1 MKKIYS
7 ILTVFCLVL
16 LSVSCNNDM
25 EGDQDEN
32 MGYLKLDITT
42 LVSTYTRA
50 MEVPQDYNPKTIA
63 VKIKN
68 SAGEV
73 VKESQDATNDQ
84 DFKKTIKLE
93 PGKYT
98 ITASSAGWDGS
109 DSGFDVPYYTGS
121 TEVEIKSKNLTPAT
135 LTLTQANVKVTVNFS
150 DDFRTFFKDV
160 ECRVTSELTDV
171 AKQYFDIDTKKSA
184 YFPVAPLSFKLSVT
198 SKESNNDH
206 SNTWDITD
214 VKARDH
220 FDVTFKIAE
229 EGTVGGVKVYVDDAT
244 QSWKIDVEVPRKS
257 STQLEVNAAKPFATY
272 AYLSGAVAAM
282 DSNFD
287 ESKLKL
293 QWKKSSDSDESW
305 TSIPA
310 STLTKVE
317 VEGKEIAYKYKLTD
331 LNPNTEYEYRLYY
344 DDTSNAT
351 SKVETFTT
359 FATEPQEQIY
369 NSGFENWY
377 MDGKIAICGKEG
389 DDKYWN
395 SSNKGAANYIGSV
408 TTQDTSFKHGGS
420 SSAKLASAWAS
431 IKLAAASLFTGDFI
445 GLIGIKGAKL
455 DWGVPFTSRPSALK
469 GYYSYTPGSIN
480 RGTQPSGVGAPASG
494 SNDECQIQCAL
505 VTEQFHVANANADGY
520 ELTTSINW
528 ETDQRVIAYGQ
539 ITKNTSSNGAWEELY
554 IPLVYHTWTTL
565 PTHMIIV
572 CSSSKW
578 GDYFYGSDSSVLYLD
593 DFSFEYG
600 EPTLK

>member
-1 MKKIYS
+1 
-7 ILTVFCLVL
+7 
-16 LSVSCNNDM
+16 M

-50 MEVPQDYNPKTIA
+50 TEVPQGYNPKTIA
-63 VKIKN
+63 VKIKD

-171 AKQYFDIDTKKSA
+171 AKQYFDINTKKSA

-198 SKESNNDH
+198 SKESNEGH

-257 STQLEVNAAKPFATY
+257 STQLEVNAAKPFASY
-272 AYLSGAVAAM
+272 AYLSGAVAAK

-317 VEGKEIAYKYKLTD
+317 VEGKEIAYKYKLTG
-331 LNPNTEYEYRLYY
+331 LNPKTEYEYRLYY

-359 FATEPQEQIY
+359 FATETQEQIY

-377 MDGKIAICGKEG
+377 MNGKVAICGKEG

-395 SSNKGAANYIGSV
+395 SSNAGAANFIGSV
-408 TTQDTSFKHGGS
+408 TTQDTSFKHSGN

-431 IKLAAASLFTGDFI
+431 IKFAAASLFTGDFI
-445 GLIGIKGAKL
+445 GLISTKGAKL

-469 GYYSYTPGSIN
+469 GYFSYAPGSIN
-480 RGTQPSGVGAPASG
+480 RGSQPSGVGAPASG

-505 VTEQFHVANANADGY
+505 VTELFHVANANADGY

-528 ETDQRVIAYGQ
+528 ATDPRVVAYGQ

-572 CSSSKW
+572 CSASKW
-578 GDYFYGSDSSVLYLD
+578 GDYFYGSDSSVLHLD